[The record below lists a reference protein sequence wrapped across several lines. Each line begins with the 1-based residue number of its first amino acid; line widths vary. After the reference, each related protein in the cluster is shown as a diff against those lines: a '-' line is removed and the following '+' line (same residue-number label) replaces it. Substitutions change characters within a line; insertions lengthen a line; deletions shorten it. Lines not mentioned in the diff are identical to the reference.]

1 MNKLEDMQVFVRI
14 VEAGSITK
22 AAEQLEMV
30 KSAVSQRLNRLE
42 NYLGTTLI
50 QRTTR
55 SHSLTESGQKY
66 YQDCLRV
73 LEEISTMD
81 ANLMQEKQALAG
93 KIRLAAPYSFGLK
106 HLGKAIRE
114 FNHVHEEVMFD
125 IDFNDRFVDLV
136 NEGFDLGIRI
146 SRLSDSSLMA
156 RKISHSQM
164 VLCAS
169 PAYLEKYGEPNEPLD
184 LNVNYHKIRYS
195 TDAESWNFIS
205 GDAQVTK
212 IKVPTVLVCN
222 NGEFM
227 TEAAI
232 DGCGLAAIPDFICY
246 QAIESGLLKPL
257 LCDYQLNQSI
267 NIYAVYPQNR
277 YLPLRVR
284 KLIDFLVVYFGDN
297 PYWQII
303 ADQ

>member
-1 MNKLEDMQVFVRI
+1 MNKLKDMQVFIRI

-42 NYLGTTLI
+42 NYLGTQLI

-55 SHSLTESGQKY
+55 SQSLTASGQKY
-66 YQDCLRV
+66 YQDCLRI
-73 LEEISTMD
+73 LEEIREMD
-81 ANLMQEKQALAG
+81 AGLMQEKQALAG

-106 HLGKAIRE
+106 HLGPAIRK
-114 FNHVHEEVMFD
+114 FNDLHPEVIFD

-146 SRLSDSSLMA
+146 TQLSDSSLMA
-156 RKISHSQM
+156 RKICQSQM

-169 PAYLEKYGEPNEPLD
+169 PTYLEKYGEPQKPED
-184 LNVNYHKIRYS
+184 LTHNHRKIRYS
-195 TDAESWNFIS
+195 TDAESWHFTNTA
-205 GDAQVTK
+205 GQVC
-212 IKVPTVLVCN
+212 KVKLPTILVCN

-227 TEAAI
+227 TEAAQ
-232 DGCGLAAIPDFICY
+232 DGCGLVAVPDFICY
-246 QAIESGLLKPL
+246 QAIASGSLKPL
-257 LCDYQLNQSI
+257 LCNYRMNQTI

-277 YLPLRVR
+277 HLPLRVR
-284 KLIDFLVVYFGDN
+284 KLIDFLAGYFGN
-297 PYWQII
+297 KPYWQVI
-303 ADQ
+303 AN